1 MKSKNIAISGL
12 IMVVIIIIILN
23 LVLINNLF
31 YNNEGS
37 EKIKPIAIEETY
49 NLQINPADF
58 GTRVNNRYLTFTPGA
73 TYIYEGKTE
82 EGTERTEVYVT
93 NNIKNVMGVDVI
105 EVRDRV
111 WLNDELIEDTKD
123 WYAQDRYGNVW
134 YFGEDSK
141 ELVNGKVVSIEGSWE
156 AGVDGAK
163 PGIIMRSEPK
173 IGDAYR
179 QEYYKGKA
187 EDMAEVV
194 ALGVKV
200 KVKFGSFSDCLQTR
214 DWNPLEQG
222 YGEYKYYCPQAG
234 NLVYEIGIENGEGAQ
249 LISIETK
256 KYKY

>member
-1 MKSKNIAISGL
+1 MKSKSIAISGL
-12 IMVVIIIIILN
+12 IVIVAIIIILN

-37 EKIKPIAIEETY
+37 KKIKPIAIEEAY
-49 NLQINPADF
+49 NPQINPADF
-58 GTRVNNRYLTFTPGA
+58 STKINNKYFTFTLGT
-73 TYIYEGKTE
+73 TYIYDGKVE
-82 EGTERTEVYVT
+82 EGVERTEVYVT
-93 NNIKNVMGVDVI
+93 NNIKKVMGVDVI

-123 WYAQDRYGNVW
+123 WYAQDKYGNVW

-141 ELVNGKVVSIEGSWE
+141 ELVNGEVVSIEGSWE

-163 PGIIMRSEPK
+163 PGIIMRYDPK

-179 QEYYKGKA
+179 QEYYKGRA

-200 KVKFGSFSDCLQTR
+200 KVKYSSFSDCLQTR

-234 NLVYEIGIENGEGAQ
+234 NLVYEVGIENGEGAQ
-249 LISIETK
+249 LIDVKTGKI
-256 KYKY
+256 